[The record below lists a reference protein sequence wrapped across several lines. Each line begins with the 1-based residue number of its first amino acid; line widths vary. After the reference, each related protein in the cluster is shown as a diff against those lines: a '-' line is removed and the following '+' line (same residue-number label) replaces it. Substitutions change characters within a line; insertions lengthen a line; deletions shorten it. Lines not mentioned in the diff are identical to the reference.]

1 MQNNIKQN
9 GEPLEVDSY
18 VLFSRFIV
26 LDERSQDPKPFF
38 AHELAHEPMTL
49 FQSGSLRTCKKALL
63 AKAIKA
69 NAVFVEKPT
78 TTTIVID
85 GGSLLHRVR
94 WNLPCTYAKIIE
106 AYVSYV
112 KSHYGDSCKIVFDGY
127 NSGPSTKDMEHDRRS
142 NKKMANVT
150 ISNDNIAYGPQNAF
164 LANDH
169 NKEELIGLL
178 KVAFMKAGH
187 ECHQAKNDGD
197 CLIAATA
204 LDTADYEDTMVI
216 SDDTDIFIMLLYH
229 HDDNK
234 HKHIY
239 WFSEAS
245 SRAKNS
251 PSYLS
256 IQDIKAKLSPLICKN
271 ILFLHAWF
279 GCDTTSS
286 IYGFGKTF
294 ALKWIENSQVAAT
307 HVSIFSQ
314 EDQSPEVIEEAGK
327 NLFKDLYKG
336 SVQDSLNDLRFNLYM
351 KAITSSDTR
360 LQPESLPPTESAA
373 GCHSRR
379 VYLQVQVWKKL
390 NDSAVD
396 PLFWGW
402 KLQNDRLTPIMTEM
416 ALAPKELLN
425 IVRCSCKSSDCSS
438 KRCSCRKAGL
448 PCLYACT
455 HCSKNGCINQR
466 QELGEEVEDTSV
478 LQ

>member
-1 MQNNIKQN
+1 M
-9 GEPLEVDSY
+9 
-18 VLFSRFIV
+18 
-26 LDERSQDPKPFF
+26 
-38 AHELAHEPMTL
+38 
-49 FQSGSLRTCKKALL
+49 
-63 AKAIKA
+63 
-69 NAVFVEKPT
+69 
-78 TTTIVID
+78 
-85 GGSLLHRVR
+85 
-94 WNLPCTYAKIIE
+94 
-106 AYVSYV
+106 
-112 KSHYGDSCKIVFDGY
+112 
-127 NSGPSTKDMEHDRRS
+127 
-142 NKKMANVT
+142 
-150 ISNDNIAYGPQNAF
+150 
-164 LANDH
+164 
-169 NKEELIGLL
+169 
-178 KVAFMKAGH
+178 
-187 ECHQAKNDGD
+187 
-197 CLIAATA
+197 
-204 LDTADYEDTMVI
+204 
-216 SDDTDIFIMLLYH
+216 
-229 HDDNK
+229 
-234 HKHIY
+234 
-239 WFSEAS
+239 
-245 SRAKNS
+245 
-251 PSYLS
+251 
-256 IQDIKAKLSPLICKN
+256 SPLICKN

-336 SVQDSLNDLRFNLYM
+336 SVQDSLNDLRFNQYM
-351 KAITSSDTR
+351 KIITSSDTR

-438 KRCSCRKAGL
+438 CKSSDCSSKVQIVPQQVQSSCRKTGL